1 MIETKSTKVIELQS
15 PQIGSSDTYWRK
27 ALRHIRRDKLTM
39 TALFVLATLIL
50 LAVFA
55 PMIVRILDIEALETE
70 TSQRML
76 PLGTSGH
83 IFGTDNVG
91 RDVFARMLFAAQ
103 ISLSI
108 GFFGAMI
115 TLSIGTAL
123 GMLTGYVGG
132 VFDDFINWIITTLDS
147 LPTLYLL
154 IAVSALLRP
163 SPQSLILIIAVTGWT
178 GGVRLIRGQTL
189 AIKNLDYIL
198 ASQALGASTLR
209 VLFVH
214 ILPNLTSILVIS
226 LTLGIG
232 GTILAE
238 SGLSFLNLG
247 VQPPTPT
254 WGNMLS
260 DAQSYFRTAGH
271 LLIIPGLAIFITVLC
286 LYILGDGLR
295 DALDPT
301 SQNA

>member
-1 MIETKSTKVIELQS
+1 MIESKSTKVIELQS
-15 PQIGSSDTYWRK
+15 PQINSTDTYWRK
-27 ALRHIRRDKLTM
+27 ALRHIRRDKLTLM
-39 TALFVLATLIL
+39 AIATLCTL
-50 LAVFA
+50 VLMAVFT
-55 PMIVRILDIEALETE
+55 PIIVSVLDIEALETE

-76 PLGTSGH
+76 PLGTPGH

-209 VLFVH
+209 VMFVH
-214 ILPNLTSILVIS
+214 ILPNLTSILVIA

-271 LLIIPGLAIFITVLC
+271 LLVIPGLAIFITVLC

-295 DALDPT
+295 DALDPS